1 MIYKPTNI
9 TKPLD
14 ITSLFCLYLQHFCQ
28 GYVFS
33 GEMHDFWEC
42 VYVIDGEVCVSS
54 DERMYYL
61 RKGDIVFHKP
71 QEFHKFHI
79 ENPSGATILDF
90 SFLLDGEIAERM
102 EDKVCHLT
110 EEQNAIMRMFVSYL
124 RREFDS
130 HPDAKTKFY
139 FYNALPVFKNNTVFL
154 QTVRLYILQLILSLS
169 TNEIPLKMVETEET
183 ALLKRAIEF
192 MNQAIETSLSIND
205 LANNLNISLSSL
217 KRLFKKHTGL
227 SVYKYYLTLKTR
239 TATTML
245 RSGMTVSEVA
255 NKLNFSSP
263 AYFSATYK
271 REAGKNPSED
281 IHI

>member
-1 MIYKPTNI
+1 
-9 TKPLD
+9 
-14 ITSLFCLYLQHFCQ
+14 
-28 GYVFS
+28 
-33 GEMHDFWEC
+33 MHDFWEC

-90 SFLLDGEIAERM
+90 SFLLDGEFAERM

-205 LANNLNISLSSL
+205 LADNLNISLSKQTRIIRTCL
-217 KRLFKKHTGL
+217 KRHSFGTFRF
-227 SVYKYYLTLKTR
+227 VITR
-239 TATTML
+239 
-245 RSGMTVSEVA
+245 R
-255 NKLNFSSP
+255 
-263 AYFSATYK
+263 
-271 REAGKNPSED
+271 R
-281 IHI
+281 